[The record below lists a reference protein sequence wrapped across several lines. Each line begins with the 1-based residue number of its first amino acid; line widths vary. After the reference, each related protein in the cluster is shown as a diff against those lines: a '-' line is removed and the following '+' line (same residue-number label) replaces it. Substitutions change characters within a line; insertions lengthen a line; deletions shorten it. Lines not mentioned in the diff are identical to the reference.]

1 MLYALFFSPLRKI
14 PGPFL
19 ARLTPLWLR
28 YIDFTGHR
36 TTTLHELHQRYGSTV
51 LIGPNEITVNDI
63 SNVKEIYGQQTQFIK
78 APIYESMTQQ
88 PMGIFGLRDRAA
100 HGQRRK
106 LLSHAFSQSN
116 LQECEPLI
124 QQKLDKLIATMEKNA
139 GLPLDMLKWFRLTA
153 FDVVGA
159 SDSISSLLRR

>member
-1 MLYALFFSPLRKI
+1 M
-14 PGPFL
+14 
-19 ARLTPLWLR
+19 
-28 YIDFTGHR
+28 
-36 TTTLHELHQRYGSTV
+36 
-51 LIGPNEITVNDI
+51 NDI